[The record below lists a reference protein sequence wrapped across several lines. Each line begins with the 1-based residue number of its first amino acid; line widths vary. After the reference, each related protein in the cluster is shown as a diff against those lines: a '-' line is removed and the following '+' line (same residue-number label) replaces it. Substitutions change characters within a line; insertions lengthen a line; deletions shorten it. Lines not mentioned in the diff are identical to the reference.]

1 MGAAK
6 MVLMLASVL
15 GAEDVTLVQFSA
27 GWCDHC
33 QKMRSTVRRL
43 EADGYP
49 LRHVDVDQQKE
60 MINTHRVRA
69 LPTFILM
76 RDGVELKRIEGEV
89 SYAQLA
95 QMVEATGFR
104 RPQRPTAAG
113 AQADRETII
122 RAQSP
127 NAGRPKGL
135 LSSALER
142 LTGKPSDRTAQPTST
157 GPTSTGPTS
166 TGPTST
172 GPTST
177 GPTSTGP
184 TRAAMRA
191 PEQASP
197 EQLALRASVKLRIED
212 ETGYSFGSG
221 TIIDTHGEDAL
232 VLTCGHIFRESAG
245 KGAIE
250 VQIHTPNGAKTVQGN
265 LIAWEP
271 DYRDIGL
278 VAIRPGAFVT
288 AAAVASSAN
297 FRPNDPVFSIGCDH
311 GADPTMRRG
320 RITSLDR
327 FEGSPNIEVTGKP
340 TLGRSGG
347 GLFNSAGQVIGVCKL
362 ANPADDEGIYASIKS
377 VHFHLDKV
385 GLSQVYSARPA
396 PSHPVAESPVAES
409 PVARSPVARSPVAKS
424 PVADSPVGR
433 QTAPPQPTAASLASA
448 SATRGEPNVAR
459 AANLTQVGNVRAPA
473 RAIAQAIQ
481 NRSADTEVIVIMRPR
496 NEPNGLS
503 EVLIVDDASDELI
516 ESIRRAVGRS
526 RLGANASVAANARP
540 SPMPNIDRGARLMR
554 GQSER

>member
-142 LTGKPSDRTAQPTST
+142 LTGKPSDRTAQ
-157 GPTSTGPTS
+157 
-166 TGPTST
+166 PTST

-396 PSHPVAESPVAES
+396 PSHPVAESPVA
-409 PVARSPVARSPVAKS
+409 RSPVAKS